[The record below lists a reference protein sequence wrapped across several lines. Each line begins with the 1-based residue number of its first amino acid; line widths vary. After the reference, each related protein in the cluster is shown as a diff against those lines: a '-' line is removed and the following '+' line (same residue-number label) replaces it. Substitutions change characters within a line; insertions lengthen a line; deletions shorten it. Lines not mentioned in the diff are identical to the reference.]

1 MPFFNGDILQNSCF
15 PSLLITLDKK
25 VPYSWEK
32 TEYPGE
38 NNPWLRDISCM
49 SNQEP
54 VSTCWENKPVSP
66 YRPLM
71 LDNGISAPQVA
82 KFSRH
87 LSTDPLHDPY
97 FIQSVGLRQP
107 LSFVGFLWPGWK
119 NVWSNNTDYRIS
131 SLARVW
137 QWRREEVCKSEWHLL
152 FLQLLCFR
160 EGHMLAYACAAVFM
174 WEAMGCGRE
183 RQTLHTRFSLV
194 LFQPGLS
201 QGEKGRSML

>member
-1 MPFFNGDILQNSCF
+1 MPFFNGDILQNCCF
-15 PSLLITLDKK
+15 PSLLITLARKYLTAEKK
-25 VPYSWEK
+25 QSTQGK
-32 TEYPGE
+32 TTLD
-38 NNPWLRDISCM
+38 WDISCM

-119 NVWSNNTDYRIS
+119 NVWSNNTDYRVS

-137 QWRREEVCKSEWHLL
+137 QWGREEVCKSEWHLL
-152 FLQLLCFR
+152 FLQLPSFR
-160 EGHMLAYACAAVFM
+160 EGHMLACACAAMFM
-174 WEAMGCGRE
+174 WEAMGYGRE
-183 RQTLHTRFSLV
+183 RQSPHARVSLV
-194 LFQPGLS
+194 LLQPGLS